1 MTIEETPIKK
11 KKKRKLNGWIL
22 ALIVIILAAGTF
34 FFVQQRARKAAAL
47 KEVNLQTVPY
57 QKETLVNTI
66 SGAGTVRAKQSAS
79 LTWQASGFVGKTSL
93 VPGAPV
99 KADEVLLQ
107 LDSNRLPADL
117 LQAELNKTNAQAK
130 LNNLD
135 ADTALQRAT
144 LQNNISTTEAAIKK
158 LQEQKQALTLRACTQ
173 DRLKNLQDGYDNAL
187 KSYETY
193 PSQMRWSMVE
203 TAKQSLAYCDPDTI
217 AKDIQSLDSQ
227 ISLQEETLKTHQ
239 ANLTKIQ
246 NGPDPETKSNLEL
259 QVALAEKQLNN
270 KAIRAPFA
278 GTVTAVNSHE
288 GDAVSLGSP
297 AIQVSDL
304 SELYVDVP
312 VSEVD
317 INTIKVGQN
326 AELVFDAFFE
336 HPYQGKVVEIAMVPN
351 AATGVVN
358 YTVTIAI
365 EKPGDKIKPGMTA
378 GVSIL
383 TEKRENVFAV
393 PSEAVQKRG
402 EESFLYVQRNGMPV
416 QVKVQTGAYS
426 GQKVEIVSGDIKEG
440 EAIYLSP
447 PVVDMR
453 FIMSDGE

>member
-1 MTIEETPIKK
+1 MTIEETSIKK
-11 KKKRKLNGWIL
+11 KKNRKLNGWIL
-22 ALIVIILAAGTF
+22 ALIIILLAAVTF
-34 FFVQQRARKAAAL
+34 VFVQQRARKAAAL

-57 QKETLVNTI
+57 QKENLVNTI
-66 SGAGTVRAKQSAS
+66 SGAGIVRAKQSAN
-79 LTWQASGFVGKTSL
+79 LTWQASGFVAKTNL
-93 VPGAPV
+93 TPGATV

-107 LDSNRLPADL
+107 LDADRLPADL
-117 LQAELNKTNAQAK
+117 LQAELNKTNAETK
-130 LNNLD
+130 LNTLE

-144 LQNNISTTEAAIKK
+144 LQNNISTTEAALTK
-158 LQEQKQALTLRACTQ
+158 LQEQKQALTLRTCSQ
-173 DRLKNLQDGYDNAL
+173 DRLKSLQDAYNNAL
-187 KSYETY
+187 KNYETY
-193 PSQMRWSMVE
+193 PSQTRWALVE
-203 TAKQSLAYCDPDTI
+203 AAKQNLAYCDPETI
-217 AKDIQSLDSQ
+217 AKELLSLDNQ

-239 ANLTKIQ
+239 ANLAKIMD
-246 NGPDPETKSNLEL
+246 GPDPETKSNLEL

-270 KAIRAPFA
+270 KAIHAPFA
-278 GTVTAVNSHE
+278 GTITAISSKE
-288 GDAVSLGSP
+288 GDAVSLGSQ
-297 AIQVSDL
+297 AIQLADL
-304 SELYVDVP
+304 SALYVDVP

-317 INTIKVGQN
+317 INTIKVGQS

-336 HPYQGKVVEIAMVPN
+336 QPFQGKVVEIAMVPST
-351 AATGVVN
+351 ATGVVN

-383 TEKRENVFAV
+383 TEKRENVFVV
-393 PSEAVQKRG
+393 PAEAVQKRG

-447 PVVDMR
+447 PVIDMR